1 MKMIMSRP
9 PTSILLG
16 AEAPRVL
23 TIPMLAAVLSD
34 RRNPPARNTLFRWVR
49 DQVASG
55 VLRPMTRG
63 LYLNQLAAPRPAAAE
78 AAGFIR
84 TGAIVS
90 LHTVLG
96 EAGITNNF
104 PDVVT
109 SVVPHERGHVSS
121 VRPVK
126 AADVEFRFHSM
137 PARLLDERAGAPEDR
152 MDVDFRYSR
161 ATAEKA
167 LLDWLYLGESPY
179 SKITGPPLDVEM
191 ERLDASRLRRLA
203 RSMGLSEAFKA
214 WRARKRNYDLDPDV
228 GQNASDGM

>member
-1 MKMIMSRP
+1 MYRT

-23 TIPMLAAVLSD
+23 TVPMLAAALAD
-34 RRNPPARNTLFRWVR
+34 RRKHPARNTLFRWLR

-55 VLRPMTRG
+55 ALRPVTRG
-63 LYLNQLAAPRPAAAE
+63 LYLNQLAVPRPAAAE

-90 LHTVLG
+90 LQTVLG

-109 SVVPHERGHVSS
+109 SVLPHDRDHVSS
-121 VRPVK
+121 VRPAQ
-126 AADVEFRFHSM
+126 AADTEFRFHSM
-137 PARLLDERAGAPEDR
+137 PSRLLHEGAGNLGDR
-152 MDVDFRYSR
+152 MDLDVKYPR
-161 ATAEKA
+161 ATPEKSF
-167 LLDWLYLGESPY
+167 LDWLYLGRSRY
-179 SKITGPPLDVEM
+179 STVASPPLDLEI

-203 RSMGLSEAFKA
+203 RAMGLTEALA
-214 WRARKRNYDLDPDV
+214 DWRARKRDYDAHPDVRENVSRDLD
-228 GQNASDGM
+228 M

>member
-1 MKMIMSRP
+1 MSRT

-23 TIPMLAAVLSD
+23 TIPMLAAALAD
-34 RRNPPARNTLFRWVR
+34 RRKLPARNTLFRWVR
-49 DQVASG
+49 DQVAG
-55 VLRPMTRG
+55 GTLRPVTRG

-90 LHTVLG
+90 LQTVLG

-109 SVVPHERGHVSS
+109 SVLPHERGHVSS

-126 AADVEFRFHSM
+126 AADIEFRFHSM
-137 PARLLDERAGAPEDR
+137 PARLLDDRAGEAEDR
-152 MDVDFRYSR
+152 LDLDVRYPR
-161 ATAEKA
+161 ATPEKA
-167 LLDWLYLGESPY
+167 LLDWLYLGASKY
-179 SKITGPPLDVEM
+179 SKIAGPPLDLEL
-191 ERLDASRLRRLA
+191 ERLHASRLRRLA
-203 RSMGLSEAFKA
+203 RTMGLTEELAA
-214 WRARKRNYDLDPDV
+214 WRARKRNYDADPDV
-228 GQNASDGM
+228 RENISRDLEM

>member
-1 MKMIMSRP
+1 MTMSRP

-34 RRNPPARNTLFRWVR
+34 RRKPPARNTLFRWVR
-49 DQVASG
+49 EQIASG

-63 LYLNQLAAPRPAAAE
+63 LYLNQLAAPRPTAAE

-90 LHTVLG
+90 LQAVLG
-96 EAGITNNF
+96 DAGITNNF

-126 AADVEFRFHSM
+126 AADIEFRFHSM
-137 PARLLDERAGAPEDR
+137 PARLLDDRAGRLEDR
-152 MDVDFRYSR
+152 MDSEVRYSR
-161 ATAEKA
+161 ATPEKA
-167 LLDWLYLGESPY
+167 LLDWLYLGESRY
-179 SKITGPPLDVEM
+179 SKIAGPPLDIEI
-191 ERLDASRLRRLA
+191 ERLNGPRLRRLA
-203 RSMGLSEAFKA
+203 RSMECVEQLKA
-214 WRARKRNYDLDPDV
+214 WQARKKQYDLALDMRE
-228 GQNASDGM
+228 NASDDE

>member
-1 MKMIMSRP
+1 MIMPRT
-9 PTSILLG
+9 PTSILLD

-34 RRNPPARNTLFRWVR
+34 RRKLPARNTLFRWVR
-49 DQVASG
+49 EQVASG

-90 LHTVLG
+90 LQTVLG

-109 SVVPHERGHVSS
+109 SVVPHEGGHVSS

-137 PARLLDERAGAPEDR
+137 PARLLDERAGQLEDR
-152 MDVDFRYSR
+152 MDLDVKYPR
-161 ATAEKA
+161 ATPEKA
-167 LLDWLYLGESPY
+167 LLEWLYLGESRY
-179 SKITGPPLDVEM
+179 SRIAGPPLDVEI
-191 ERLDASRLRRLA
+191 ERLSGSRLRRLA
-203 RSMGLSEAFKA
+203 RSMELTEQLKT
-214 WRARKRNYDLDPDV
+214 WQARKKNYDLDADV
-228 GQNASDGM
+228 RENTTNDV

>member
-1 MKMIMSRP
+1 MSTQ

-34 RRNPPARNTLFRWVR
+34 RRKQPARNTLFRWVR
-49 DQVASG
+49 EQVASG

-63 LYLNQLAAPRPAAAE
+63 LYINQLAAPRPTAAE

-90 LHTVLG
+90 LQTVLG

-109 SVVPHERGHVSS
+109 CVVPHERGHVPS
-121 VRPVK
+121 VGPVN
-126 AADVEFRFHSM
+126 AADIQFRFHSM
-137 PARLLDERAGAPEDR
+137 PARLLDGRAGKLEDR
-152 MDVDFRYSR
+152 MDPEVRYSR
-161 ATAEKA
+161 ATPEKA
-167 LLDWLYLGESPY
+167 LLDWLYLGDSRY
-179 SKITGPPLDVEM
+179 SRIAGPPLDVEL
-191 ERLDASRLRRLA
+191 ERLDGPRLRRLA
-203 RSMGLSEAFKA
+203 KSMDLVEQLKA
-214 WRARKRNYDLDPDV
+214 WQARKKYYDLDPEVRD
-228 GQNASDGM
+228 NASDN

>member
-1 MKMIMSRP
+1 MPRT

-23 TIPMLAAVLSD
+23 TIPMLSAVLAD
-34 RRNPPARNTLFRWVR
+34 RRKLPARNTLFRWVR
-49 DQVASG
+49 DQVAG
-55 VLRPMTRG
+55 GALRPVTRG
-63 LYLNQLAAPRPAAAE
+63 LYLNQLAAPRPTAAE

-90 LHTVLG
+90 LQTVLG

-109 SVVPHERGHVSS
+109 SVLPHERGHVSS

-126 AADVEFRFHSM
+126 AADIEFRFHSM
-137 PARLLDERAGAPEDR
+137 PARLLDARAGELQDR
-152 MDVDFRYSR
+152 MDLDVKYPR

-167 LLDWLYLGESPY
+167 LLDWLYLGASMY
-179 SKITGPPLDVEM
+179 SKIASPSLDLELG
-191 ERLDASRLRRLA
+191 RLDAPRLRRLA
-203 RSMGLSEAFKA
+203 RSMGLTEELKA
-214 WRARKRNYDLDPDV
+214 WQTQKRKYDADPDV
-228 GQNASDGM
+228 RENSSKNLEM

>member
-1 MKMIMSRP
+1 MSRT
-9 PTSILLG
+9 PTAILLG

-23 TIPMLAAVLSD
+23 TIPMLTAILAD
-34 RRNPPARNTLFRWVR
+34 RRKPPARNTVFRWVR

-63 LYLNQLAAPRPAAAE
+63 LYLNQLAAPRPLAAE

-90 LHTVLG
+90 LQTVLG

-104 PDVVT
+104 PDLVT
-109 SVVPHERGHVSS
+109 SVIPHDRGHVSS

-126 AADVEFRFHSM
+126 AADIEFRFHSM
-137 PARLLDERAGAPEDR
+137 PARPLNEQTGEPEDR
-152 MDVDFRYSR
+152 LDVDFKYPR
-161 ATAEKA
+161 ATPEKA
-167 LLDWLYLGESPY
+167 LLDWLYLGASPY
-179 SKITGPPLDVEM
+179 SKISGPPLDLEI

-203 RSMGLSEAFKA
+203 RSMELVEELKVWQVRKKA
-214 WRARKRNYDLDPDV
+214 YDADPDV
-228 GQNASDGM
+228 NENSSNE

>member
-1 MKMIMSRP
+1 M
-9 PTSILLG
+9 LD

-34 RRNPPARNTLFRWVR
+34 RRKLPARNTLFRWVR
-49 DQVASG
+49 EQVASG
-55 VLRPMTRG
+55 VLRPISRG
-63 LYLNQLAAPRPAAAE
+63 LYLNQLAAPRPTAAE

-90 LHTVLG
+90 LQTVLG

-109 SVVPHERGHVSS
+109 SVVPHERGHVPS

-137 PARLLDERAGAPEDR
+137 PARLLDDRAGRLEDR
-152 MDVDFRYSR
+152 MDLEVKYPR
-161 ATAEKA
+161 ATPEKA
-167 LLDWLYLGESPY
+167 LLDWLYLGESAY
-179 SKITGPPLDVEM
+179 SRIAGPPLDVER
-191 ERLDASRLRRLA
+191 ERLGGSRLRRLA
-203 RSMGLSEAFKA
+203 HSMELTEQLRV
-214 WRARKRNYDLDPDV
+214 WQARKKKYDHDPDV
-228 GQNASDGM
+228 RGNTSNDS